1 MSESRTRAAIKKRLL
16 DLQTKGA
23 VTTKNEP
30 VSFAAIGR
38 TCDPPV
44 SRVAVSQTAA
54 GVIKC
59 ARIREAIERELQQPC
74 WVRRKS

>member
-1 MSESRTRAAIKKRLL
+1 MSTPQTRAAIKKRLL

-23 VTTKNEP
+23 VTSRKEP
-30 VSFAAIGR
+30 ISFAAIGR

-54 GVIKC
+54 GLIKC
-59 ARIREAIERELQQPC
+59 ERIREAIERELQQPF
-74 WVRRKS
+74 WVRRRS